1 MKVNSLIAGAVIS
14 AVLALEAW
22 TLKAV
27 VDLKVQVAEL
37 SARVSAFTPKTQIAR
52 KS

>member
-1 MKVNSLIAGAVIS
+1 MKVLMPYVIS
-14 AVLALEAW
+14 ACLALEAW

-37 SARVSAFTPKTQIAR
+37 SARVTAASANTKYVI
-52 KS
+52 K